1 MNTLTGKQK
10 SHLRSLAMTRKPIF
24 QIGKEGITPTL
35 LAAIDDYVAKN
46 ELLKIALLDASGI
59 AFEELAEALL
69 ALDIAVVQTI
79 GKNLVVYRRN
89 PKLEH
94 GIELPR

>member
-10 SHLRSLAMTRKPIF
+10 SHLRSLAMKKKPLF
-24 QIGKEGITPTL
+24 RIGKEGITPTL
-35 LAAIDDYVAKN
+35 LAAIDDYITKN
-46 ELLKIALLDASGI
+46 ELLKIAFLDASGI
-59 AFEELAEALL
+59 VIEELAEAL
-69 ALDIAVVQTI
+69 AKLDIAVVQTI
-79 GKNLVVYRRN
+79 GKNFVVYRRN

>member
-1 MNTLTGKQK
+1 MNPLTGKQK
-10 SHLRSLAMTRKPIF
+10 SHLRSLAMKKKPVF

-35 LAAIDDYVAKN
+35 LAAIDAYVAKN
-46 ELLKIALLDASGI
+46 ELLKIALFDASGI
-59 AFEELAEALL
+59 APEELGEAL
-69 ALDIAVVQTI
+69 AKLDIAVVQTI
-79 GKNLVVYRRN
+79 GKNLVVYRQN